1 MWSNRLRLLMIANSP
16 HYVVSTATT
25 RFDDG
30 EKFLTAEL
38 ARAAHETNDDE
49 GTHGFVAA
57 DADSEAE
64 DDPSEGREVEED
76 EVEEGVVQG
85 AAANPATEYNWGMF
99 LDMNNK
105 KKFRGF
111 HSFRFQPMIPTRRR
125 RTTQRSPT
133 RPTSTGSR
141 SRRAIISNARQIS
154 RGRAETSTSSS
165 ATDRLRSLRTKGR
178 TRKTRTKK
186 NRTWR
191 YHGSGMTKSF
201 RFL

>member
-1 MWSNRLRLLMIANSP
+1 MIANSP

-49 GTHGFVAA
+49 GTHGFVAG

-165 ATDRLRSLRTKGR
+165 ATERPLTSKGR

-186 NRTWR
+186 RAEKKTEKRKWR
-191 YHGSGMTKSF
+191 YHGSGVQKSF